1 MKSTKS
7 FAIVLILL
15 SMVSCTTGKEFD
27 FDNSKLTIESLVKQY
42 NLELA
47 EQIISSDS
55 LHPLSLK
62 EMKEILEQFQNI
74 GKNSNGKIIDISP
87 NLSRGHIVDMGTD
100 PYPSSGTYRKGIVED
115 LILVGGYPISY
126 YLTNICIEFRFWSTV
141 TPQVLTSYELPPT
154 VGRDSRVIRYTHNQ
168 GFVTYGDN
176 SYFNFTVLGYVLL
189 NYDDGTGVQTYLTSV
204 VFKGFY
210 QNTTP
215 EKKEAGEFKWYVS

>member
-126 YLTNICIEFRFWSTV
+126 YLTSDCR
-141 TPQVLTSYELPPT
+141 
-154 VGRDSRVIRYTHNQ
+154 
-168 GFVTYGDN
+168 
-176 SYFNFTVLGYVLL
+176 
-189 NYDDGTGVQTYLTSV
+189 
-204 VFKGFY
+204 KGFSCNPLY
-210 QNTTP
+210 P
-215 EKKEAGEFKWYVS
+215 

>member
-62 EMKEILEQFQNI
+62 EMKETYNHSIIFIIIVLFRLYYFLLHPINQNR
-74 GKNSNGKIIDISP
+74 NS
-87 NLSRGHIVDMGTD
+87 
-100 PYPSSGTYRKGIVED
+100 
-115 LILVGGYPISY
+115 
-126 YLTNICIEFRFWSTV
+126 
-141 TPQVLTSYELPPT
+141 
-154 VGRDSRVIRYTHNQ
+154 
-168 GFVTYGDN
+168 
-176 SYFNFTVLGYVLL
+176 
-189 NYDDGTGVQTYLTSV
+189 
-204 VFKGFY
+204 
-210 QNTTP
+210 
-215 EKKEAGEFKWYVS
+215 